1 MEERNAS
8 EINDGSKFAQKVD
21 LTESCGP
28 DALMSL
34 SSQSTIWPNITNVAC
49 RGEEKDRR
57 WAV

>member
-8 EINDGSKFAQKVD
+8 EINDGSEFAQKVD

-34 SSQSTIWPNITNVAC
+34 SFQSTISLPGPI
-49 RGEEKDRR
+49 
-57 WAV
+57 

>member
-34 SSQSTIWPNITNVAC
+34 SSQSTISLPGPIQPI
-49 RGEEKDRR
+49 
-57 WAV
+57 